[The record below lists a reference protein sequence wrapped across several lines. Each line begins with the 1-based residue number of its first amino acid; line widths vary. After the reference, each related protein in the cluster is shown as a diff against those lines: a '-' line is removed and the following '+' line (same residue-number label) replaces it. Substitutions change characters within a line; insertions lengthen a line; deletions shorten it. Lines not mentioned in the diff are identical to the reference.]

1 MKVASIF
8 IRAEKKKVTLIS
20 VGSDLGFKFRLHTQQ
35 RAKIHPLL
43 STEKA
48 AGQAVDRS
56 IGSPTS
62 NLWSDPQFFRV
73 ILVICLWGS
82 WL

>member
-1 MKVASIF
+1 M
-8 IRAEKKKVTLIS
+8 LIS

-35 RAKIHPLL
+35 RAKIHLL
-43 STEKA
+43 LFTEKGT
-48 AGQAVDRS
+48 GQAVDRS